1 MSEEIKEFAPIV
13 DMPQAPQTVAKFDPT
28 KKYIWSQDANFTLSG
43 SDFGLLLNTLR
54 SITSTKEAQTILLAH
69 DAGDVLEKTLAN
81 AVEAGVV
88 IEAPETP
95 KNSI

>member
-1 MSEEIKEFAPIV
+1 MAEIINFEDVK
-13 DMPQAPQTVAKFDPT
+13 QTPKFDPT
-28 KKYIWSQDANFTLSG
+28 KRYIWSPDVNFTLSG
-43 SDFGLLLNTLR
+43 GDFGLLLNALR
-54 SITSTKEAQTILLAH
+54 AITSTKEAQTILLAH

-88 IEAPETP
+88 VEAPEVP